1 MFLWWNFLFVG
12 EVFGFVWKEEEF
24 IHLLGLVP
32 FLCDVTCTFPLQ
44 EIHDL
49 FKDYEI
55 KYCYVDRNK
64 RTGENLKTSMYFSS
78 VRNIMCCVWSH
89 GLSELV
95 WCPSVPFGPFCS
107 LSGIFLSECPSGTK
121 LTSAGWI
128 PLENWSWGFSWD
140 KPHVPERK
148 TYPAP
153 DAFAVCSHQET
164 LLPCEGHP
172 ALLQVVQ
179 RSCGI
184 SIPWDA
190 GNPSGWHCWRNW
202 LGKRPSGGPCHP
214 HPIWDCVIVWN
225 ALWTENP
232 KKTF

>member
-44 EIHDL
+44 KIHDL

-89 GLSELV
+89 ELSELV
-95 WCPSVPFGPFCS
+95 WCPSVPFCHLLLKPVKVGNFLVLTRSFLVPSALSQEYSLVSVPLGQSWPQLAESLWKTGPEAS
-107 LSGIFLSECPSGTK
+107 LGTNHTC
-121 LTSAGWI
+121 LRG
-128 PLENWSWGFSWD
+128 
-140 KPHVPERK
+140 KP
-148 TYPAP
+148 T
-153 DAFAVCSHQET
+153 
-164 LLPCEGHP
+164 
-172 ALLQVVQ
+172 
-179 RSCGI
+179 
-184 SIPWDA
+184 
-190 GNPSGWHCWRNW
+190 
-202 LGKRPSGGPCHP
+202 
-214 HPIWDCVIVWN
+214 
-225 ALWTENP
+225 
-232 KKTF
+232 